1 METAPLSEL
10 DLARLKARQASLP
23 AAHPVAPGSRRPLP
37 SWRDTLGWTGVAVT
51 RELKTWHAA
60 LPTLVRSDAVFSLM
74 LWVAVFS
81 VAAAVVAVPS
91 IPISVR
97 YSAGLSAVAYLF
109 LCVELIRIRRP
120 VPGRQVLLGVADGA
134 VVMALGAL
142 STAYVPYAHVLL
154 FFGAARLA
162 ARFRDP
168 RILAAGL
175 LLLWPFEATGHTAP
189 LAILM
194 DVFLVLMTM
203 WLVVYL
209 TTAADGAKVAIA
221 RQGALVAVTSG
232 LARAR
237 DEEGLFAELAGQA
250 PALAPGCAW
259 AFWVKD
265 PLGDEFRAVRW
276 AGLNDGELP
285 GFTFTPT
292 LGVDPSQPVLIQG
305 PLPGTSFGTCT
316 LIQPTAGEDG
326 LNGLITVAG
335 RATELDVP
343 TQGLIRA
350 VGDEMGAT
358 LLRLQTLDEERQQAE
373 AMEQA
378 NRLAGLA
385 APHAADQRAALT
397 AIRPGIADVLRSES
411 LHIEW
416 VNGDRVQ
423 LMVGEH
429 DPLQDH
435 APAWLPLAG
444 TRTAEALLEGRA
456 LREPLAG
463 RRPED
468 LFGVPAG
475 LRHIAVAPMRC
486 GEFEGTLQLARR
498 LPRAYAA
505 SELLVLQLLAERLGV
520 LFAAAA
526 PAASV
531 VNSTTGGVQ

>member
-23 AAHPVAPGSRRPLP
+23 AVHPVAAGSHRPLP

-168 RILAAGL
+168 RILAVGL
-175 LLLWPFEATGHTAP
+175 LLLWPFEATGHAAP

-237 DEEGLFAELAGQA
+237 DEDGLFAELAGQA

-531 VNSTTGGVQ
+531 VNSTTGGVE